1 MAELRDRVVLLTGAS
16 KGIGAATAARLGR
29 AGAEVIAQYRRDE
42 AGALAATAAIPAGRR
57 LLLGADLADSAAVDD
72 LWRRAIAWRGRID
85 VLVSNAAIMHWHG
98 GFAGEDD
105 ALYDRV
111 WVETLAVNVLAP
123 ARLMR
128 QAVRHFCT
136 RGGGVIV
143 TVSSWAAQRGTS
155 NPDALAYAASKA
167 AIKAAAQTIARGYAR
182 EGVLSYV
189 VAPGVV
195 DTEMSRLAATTLG
208 GEALVNAGLAMGAPV
223 PPEEVAEVIAWLA
236 TGTVRH
242 LSGAT
247 IDVNGASYVR

>member
-1 MAELRDRVVLLTGAS
+1 MTDLTDRVVLLTGAS

-29 AGAEVIAQYRRDE
+29 AGAHLIAHYGRDE
-42 AGALAATAAIPAGRR
+42 AGAIAATAAIPAERK
-57 LLLGADLADSAAVDD
+57 LLLSADLADSGAADG
-72 LWRRAIAWRGRID
+72 LWRRALAWRGRID

-105 ALYDRV
+105 ALWDRV
-111 WVETLAVNVLAP
+111 WAETLAVNVLAP

-128 QAVRHFCT
+128 HAVRHFLT
-136 RGGGVIV
+136 QGGGVIV

-167 AIKAAAQTIARGYAR
+167 AVKAAAQTLARGYAR

-195 DTEMSRLAATTLG
+195 DTGMSQVAATTLG
-208 GEALVNAGLAMGAPV
+208 GQAAVNAGLAMGEPV

-236 TGTVRH
+236 TGTARH

-247 IDVNGASYVR
+247 LDVNGASYIR

>member
-1 MAELRDRVVLLTGAS
+1 MTDLTGRVVLLTGAS

-29 AGAEVIAQYRRDE
+29 AGASLIAHYGRDA
-42 AGALAATAAIPAGRR
+42 AGAAAATAETPDGRK
-57 LLLGADLADSAAVDD
+57 LLLGADLADAGAIDA
-72 LWRRAIAWRGRID
+72 LWRRALAWRGHID
-85 VLVSNAAIMHWHG
+85 VLVSNAAIMHWNG
-98 GFAGEDD
+98 GFEGEDD
-105 ALYDRV
+105 ALWDRV
-111 WVETLAVNVLAP
+111 WSETLAVNVLAP

-128 QAVRHFCT
+128 HAVRHFRG

-189 VAPGVV
+189 MAPGVV
-195 DTEMSRLAATTLG
+195 DTGMSVAAAVTQG
-208 GEALVNAGLAMGAPV
+208 GEAAVNAGLAMGSAV
-223 PPEEVAEVIAWLA
+223 PADEIADVIAYLA
-236 TGTVRH
+236 TGKARH

-247 IDVNGASYVR
+247 LDINGASYVR